1 MREVVVPLEQM
12 LEEQEDSEEEE
23 SVKPR
28 PRSCRKNAA
37 GAGSSIE
44 IVPTFQRREMP

>member
-28 PRSCRKNAA
+28 PRSSRKNAA